1 MKWQDIYEEKL
12 VSVEEAIKL
21 IKSGDKVVT
30 GFGCGEPFGIERA
43 LVEHFQDYQDVEIIS
58 MLTLGDSPW
67 CKPEMKGHFKLN
79 CLFASQSNRKSIS
92 EGESEFTT
100 SHFYEI
106 PDVIENYIC
115 PRISL
120 VMVSPPD
127 EHGYVSFGTTVD
139 YTKGTTDHCEIV
151 IAQVNKYMPR
161 TFGNS
166 IKHVRD
172 FTCFV
177 EIDEPLPEVKTVNI
191 SDVEMEI
198 GKYCAS
204 LINDGDC
211 LQLGI
216 GGIPNAVCAQ
226 LKDKKDLGLHSELVG
241 DGVVELLE
249 EGIINNK
256 KKNTKRGRTVIGAA
270 FGSEILNRYIDN
282 NPSVEL
288 HPIDYVNNPSK
299 IAQNDNMVSINSCIQ
314 VDLLGQVVS
323 DTIGLSQF
331 SAVGGQVDFV
341 RGATMSK
348 GGRSIIAMPATA
360 RKGTVSRIVPLITEG
375 SAVTTPR
382 NDVNYV
388 VTEYGIAQLKGKTVK
403 ERAKA
408 LIMIAHP
415 AFRPHLILE
424 YRKRFKEEPFTKDE
438 LMGFTSV
445 IRERSKERRE
455 HIKEATKERV
465 EQRVE
470 NTKERLEHRK
480 ENSKERRE
488 HIKENISDLKTRHK
502 SEE

>member
-1 MKWQDIYEEKL
+1 MTWQEIYQSKL
-12 VSVEEAIKL
+12 TTAEEAIKL
-21 IKSGDKVVT
+21 IHDGDKVVS
-30 GFGCGEPFGIERA
+30 GFACGEPLHIMRA
-43 LVEHFQDYQDVEIIS
+43 LAEHYKEYNNVEIIS
-58 MLTLGDSPW
+58 MLTLVESPW
-67 CKPEMKGHFKLN
+67 STDEFKGHIKLN
-79 CLFASQSNRKSIS
+79 TLFASKSTRAAVNS
-92 EGESEFTT
+92 GNSEFTT

-106 PDVIENYIC
+106 PDIIKNYIC
-115 PRISL
+115 PRISV

-139 YTKGTTDHCEIV
+139 YTKGTTDYCEIV

-161 TFGNS
+161 TFGNA

-177 EIDEPLPEVKTVNI
+177 EHDEPLPEVIGGEI

-216 GGIPNAVCAQ
+216 GGIPNAVCLQ

-241 DGVVELLE
+241 DGVVPLLE
-249 EGIINNK
+249 SGVINNK
-256 KKNTKRGRTVIGAA
+256 RKVVNNGRTVLGAA
-270 FGSEILNRYIDN
+270 FGSKILCNYINN
-282 NPSVEL
+282 NPSVEM
-288 HPIDYVNNPSK
+288 HPIDYVNNPIE
-299 IAQNDNMVSINSCIQ
+299 IAKNDNMVSINSCLQ

-348 GGRSIIAMPATA
+348 GGRSIIAMPSTA
-360 RKGTVSRIVPLITEG
+360 RKGTVSRIVPIITEG

-388 VTEYGIAQLKGKTVK
+388 VTEYGIAQLKGKTLK
-403 ERAKA
+403 ERTKE
-408 LIMIAHP
+408 LIRIAHP
-415 AFRPHLILE
+415 KFRPALVLE
-424 YRKRFKEEPFTKDE
+424 YKKRFGSDPFTEEEFKS
-438 LMGFTSV
+438 FKNS
-445 IRERSKERRE
+445 
-455 HIKEATKERV
+455 IKEKIAATIEDKID
-465 EQRVE
+465 
-470 NTKERLEHRK
+470 K
-480 ENSKERRE
+480 
-488 HIKENISDLKTRHK
+488 LKNK
-502 SEE
+502 A

>member
-1 MKWQDIYEEKL
+1 MSWKDIYESKL
-12 VSVEEAIKL
+12 TTAEEAIKL
-21 IKSGDKVVT
+21 IKNGDKVVT
-30 GFGCGEPFGIERA
+30 GFGCGEPFGIENVLA
-43 LVEHFQDYQDVEIIS
+43 EHYQDYRDIEIIN

-67 CKPEMKGHFKLN
+67 CDPKMKGHIKLN
-79 CLFASQSNRKSIS
+79 CMFASQSNRKSIGDGS
-92 EGESEFTT
+92 SEFTT

-106 PDVIENYIC
+106 PDIIENYLC
-115 PRISL
+115 PRVSI

-139 YTKGTTDHCEIV
+139 YTKGTIDYCDIV
-151 IAQVNKYMPR
+151 IAQVNKNVPR

-166 IKHVRD
+166 FAHVRE

-177 EIDEPLPEVKTVNI
+177 EIDAPLPEVKTVNI
-191 SDVEMEI
+191 SEVEMEI

-204 LINDGDC
+204 LIKDGDC

-216 GGIPNAVCAQ
+216 GGIPNAVCKQ

-256 KKNTKRGRTVIGAA
+256 KKTTNKGRTVLGAA
-270 FGSEILNRYIDN
+270 FGSQILNDYINN
-282 NPSVEL
+282 NPAVEL
-288 HPIDYVNNPSK
+288 HPINYVNNPIE
-299 IAQNDNMVSINSCIQ
+299 IAKNDNMVSINSCLQ

-360 RKGTVSRIVPLITEG
+360 RKGTVSRIVPIITEG

-388 VTEYGIAQLKGKTVK
+388 VTEYGIAQLKGKTLK

-415 AFRPHLILE
+415 KFRPHLIIE
-424 YRKRFKEEPFTKDE
+424 YRKRFNEEPFTKE
-438 LMGFTSV
+438 EAKEFTSIV
-445 IRERSKERRE
+445 VETIKTKNEERIEKIKDVRENVKQT
-455 HIKEATKERV
+455 IADK
-465 EQRVE
+465 
-470 NTKERLEHRK
+470 
-480 ENSKERRE
+480 
-488 HIKENISDLKTRHK
+488 LK
-502 SEE
+502 

>member
-1 MKWQDIYEEKL
+1 MNNWREIYQSKL
-12 VSVEEAIKL
+12 TTANEAIKF
-21 IKSGDKVVT
+21 IHDGDKVVT

-43 LVEHFQDYQDVEIIS
+43 LVENYENYHDVEIIS

-67 CKPEMKGHFKLN
+67 CRPEMKDHFKLN
-79 CLFASQSNRKSIS
+79 CLFASQSNRKAIS
-92 EGESEFTT
+92 LGVSEFTT

-106 PDVIENYIC
+106 PDLIKNYIC
-115 PRISL
+115 PKVAI

-139 YTKGTTDHCEIV
+139 YTRGTADYCDII

-166 IKHVRD
+166 FMHVRD

-177 EIDEPLPEVKTVNI
+177 ECNGPLPEVKSVDI
-191 SDVEMEI
+191 SETEMEI

-204 LINDGDC
+204 LIKDGDC

-226 LKDKKDLGLHSELVG
+226 LWDKKDLGLHSELVG
-241 DGVVELLE
+241 DGVVDLLE
-249 EGIINNK
+249 AGIINNK
-256 KKNTKRGRTVIGAA
+256 KKNKNPFRTILGAA
-270 FGSEILNRYIDN
+270 FGSEKLNNYINN

-288 HPIDYVNNPSK
+288 HPINYVNNPSV
-299 IAQNDNMVSINSCIQ
+299 IAQNDNMVSINSCLQI
-314 VDLLGQVVS
+314 DLLGQVVS
-323 DTIGLSQF
+323 DTVGLNQY

-348 GGRSIIAMPATA
+348 GGRSIIAMPSTA
-360 RKGTVSRIVPLITEG
+360 KKGLISRIVPLITEG

-388 VTEYGIAQLKGKTVK
+388 VTEYGIAQLKGKTLK

-408 LIMIAHP
+408 LIRIAHP
-415 AFRPHLILE
+415 KFRPHLILE
-424 YRKRFKEEPFTKDE
+424 YKKRYNEEPFTSEEMQTQFKDYLSE
-438 LMGFTSV
+438 TKESIKDGVASL
-445 IRERSKERRE
+445 ISK
-455 HIKEATKERV
+455 IKE
-465 EQRVE
+465 
-470 NTKERLEHRK
+470 
-480 ENSKERRE
+480 
-488 HIKENISDLKTRHK
+488 
-502 SEE
+502 

>member
-1 MKWQDIYEEKL
+1 MTWQEIYQSKL
-12 VSVEEAIKL
+12 TTAEEAIKL
-21 IKSGDKVVT
+21 IHNGDKVVA
-30 GFGCGEPFGIERA
+30 GFGCGEPLYVERTLA
-43 LVEHFQDYQDVEIIS
+43 SHYKEYKDVEIVN
-58 MLTLGDSPW
+58 MLTLVESPW
-67 CKPEMKGHFKLN
+67 STDEFKGHIKLN
-79 CLFASQSNRKSIS
+79 TLFASKSTRAAVNS
-92 EGESEFTT
+92 GNSEFTT

-106 PDVIENYIC
+106 PDIIKNYIC
-115 PRISL
+115 PRVSV

-139 YTKGTTDHCEIV
+139 YTKGTTDYCDIV

-161 TFGNS
+161 TFGNA

-177 EIDEPLPEVKTVNI
+177 EHDEPLPEVVGGEI

-216 GGIPNAVCAQ
+216 GGIPNAVCLQ

-241 DGVVELLE
+241 DGVVPLLE
-249 EGIINNK
+249 SGVINNK
-256 KKNTKRGRTVIGAA
+256 RKVVNNGRTVLGAA
-270 FGSEILNRYIDN
+270 FGSKILCDYINN
-282 NPSVEL
+282 NPSVEM
-288 HPIDYVNNPSK
+288 HPIDYVNNPIE
-299 IAQNDNMVSINSCIQ
+299 IAKNDNMVSINSCLQ

-348 GGRSIIAMPATA
+348 GGRSIIAMPSTA
-360 RKGTVSRIVPLITEG
+360 RKGTVSRIVPIITEG

-388 VTEYGIAQLKGKTVK
+388 VTEYGIAQLKGKTLK
-403 ERAKA
+403 ERTKE
-408 LIMIAHP
+408 LIRISHP
-415 AFRPHLILE
+415 KFRPALVLE
-424 YRKRFKEEPFTKDE
+424 YKKRFGSDPFTEEEFKS
-438 LMGFTSV
+438 FKNS
-445 IRERSKERRE
+445 
-455 HIKEATKERV
+455 IKEKIAATIEDKID
-465 EQRVE
+465 
-470 NTKERLEHRK
+470 K
-480 ENSKERRE
+480 
-488 HIKENISDLKTRHK
+488 LKNMA
-502 SEE
+502 

>member
-1 MKWQDIYEEKL
+1 MTWQEIYQSKL
-12 VSVEEAIKL
+12 TTAEEAIKL
-21 IKSGDKVVT
+21 IHDDDKVVS
-30 GFGCGEPFGIERA
+30 GFACGEPLHIVRA
-43 LVEHFQDYQDVEIIS
+43 LAEHYKEYNNVEIIS
-58 MLTLGDSPW
+58 MLTLVESPW
-67 CKPEMKGHFKLN
+67 STDEFKGHIKLN
-79 CLFASQSNRKSIS
+79 TLFASKSTRAAVNS
-92 EGESEFTT
+92 GNSEFTT

-106 PDVIENYIC
+106 PEIIKNYIC
-115 PRISL
+115 PRVSI

-139 YTKGTTDHCEIV
+139 YTKGTTDYCDIV

-177 EIDEPLPEVKTVNI
+177 EYDEPLPEVIGGEI

-198 GKYCAS
+198 GRYCAS

-216 GGIPNAVCAQ
+216 GGIPNAVCLQ

-241 DGVVELLE
+241 DGVVPLLE
-249 EGIINNK
+249 SGVINNK
-256 KKNTKRGRTVIGAA
+256 RKVVNNGRTVLGAA
-270 FGSEILNRYIDN
+270 FGSKILCDYINN
-282 NPSVEL
+282 NPSVEM
-288 HPIDYVNNPSK
+288 HPIDYVNNPIE
-299 IAQNDNMVSINSCIQ
+299 IAKNDNMVSINSCLQ

-348 GGRSIIAMPATA
+348 GGRSIIAMPSTA
-360 RKGTVSRIVPLITEG
+360 RKGTVSRIVPIITEG

-388 VTEYGIAQLKGKTVK
+388 VTEYGIAQLKGKTLK
-403 ERAKA
+403 ERTKE
-408 LIMIAHP
+408 LIRISHP
-415 AFRPHLILE
+415 KFRPALVLE
-424 YRKRFKEEPFTKDE
+424 YKKRFGSDPFTEEEFKS
-438 LMGFTSV
+438 FKNS
-445 IRERSKERRE
+445 
-455 HIKEATKERV
+455 IKEKIAATIEDKID
-465 EQRVE
+465 
-470 NTKERLEHRK
+470 K
-480 ENSKERRE
+480 
-488 HIKENISDLKTRHK
+488 LKNMA
-502 SEE
+502 

>member
-1 MKWQDIYEEKL
+1 MNWEEIYKSKL
-12 VSVEEAIKL
+12 VSVEEAISS
-21 IKSGDKVVT
+21 IREGDKIVT
-30 GFGCGEPFGIERA
+30 GFACGEPFGIERA
-43 LVEHFQDYQDVEIIS
+43 LEENYENFKNVEIIS

-67 CKPEMKGHFKLN
+67 VRPEMKGHFRLN
-79 CLFASQSNRKSIS
+79 CLFASPSNRKAIS
-92 EGESEFTT
+92 NGICEFTT

-106 PDVIENYIC
+106 PDIIENYIK
-115 PRISL
+115 PRVSI

-139 YTKGTTDHCEIV
+139 YTKGTTDYCEVV

-172 FTCFV
+172 FTYFV
-177 EIDEPLPEVKTVNI
+177 EIDEPLPEVK
-191 SDVEMEI
+191 DVEITETEMKI

-226 LKDKKDLGLHSELVG
+226 LWEKKDLGLHSELVG
-241 DGVVELLE
+241 DGVVDLLE
-249 EGIINNK
+249 AGVINNSK
-256 KKNTKRGRTVIGAA
+256 KQSKAGRTVLGAA
-270 FGSEILNRYIDN
+270 FGSSKLNKYLNN
-282 NPSVEL
+282 NPSVEF
-288 HPIDYVNNPSK
+288 HPIDYVNNPSI
-299 IAQNDNMVSINSCIQ
+299 IARNDNVVSINSCLQ

-323 DTIGLSQF
+323 DTVGLNQF

-348 GGRSIIAMPATA
+348 NGKSIIAMPSTA
-360 RKGTVSRIVPLITEG
+360 KKGLISRIVPIITEG

-388 VTEYGIAQLKGKTVK
+388 VTEYGIAQLKGKTLK

-408 LIMIAHP
+408 LIKIAHP
-415 AFRPHLILE
+415 RFRPHLIIE
-424 YRKRFKEEPFTKDE
+424 YIKRFNDEPFTKEE
-438 LMGFTSV
+438 LNQQADV
-445 IRERSKERRE
+445 
-455 HIKEATKERV
+455 
-465 EQRVE
+465 
-470 NTKERLEHRK
+470 
-480 ENSKERRE
+480 
-488 HIKENISDLKTRHK
+488 IKENFVVDIKNKLNLDT
-502 SEE
+502 E

>member
-1 MKWQDIYEEKL
+1 MNWEEIYKSKL
-12 VSVEEAIKL
+12 VSVEEAISS
-21 IKSGDKVVT
+21 IKEGDKIVT
-30 GFGCGEPFGIERA
+30 GFACGEPFGIERA
-43 LVEHFQDYQDVEIIS
+43 LEENYENFKNVEIIS

-67 CKPEMKGHFKLN
+67 VRPEMKDHFRLN
-79 CLFASQSNRKSIS
+79 CLFASPSNRKAIS
-92 EGESEFTT
+92 NGICEFTT

-106 PDVIENYIC
+106 PDIIENYIK
-115 PRISL
+115 PRVSI

-139 YTKGTTDHCEIV
+139 YTKGTTDYCEVV

-172 FTCFV
+172 FTYFV
-177 EIDEPLPEVKTVNI
+177 EIDEPLPEVK
-191 SDVEMEI
+191 DVEITETEMKI

-226 LKDKKDLGLHSELVG
+226 LWEKKDLGLHSELVG
-241 DGVVELLE
+241 DGVVDLLE
-249 EGIINNK
+249 AGVINNSK
-256 KKNTKRGRTVIGAA
+256 KQSKAGRTVLGAA
-270 FGSEILNRYIDN
+270 FGSSKLNKYLNN
-282 NPSVEL
+282 NPSVEF
-288 HPIDYVNNPSK
+288 HPIDYVNNPSV
-299 IAQNDNMVSINSCIQ
+299 IARNDNVVSINSCLQ

-323 DTIGLSQF
+323 DTVGLNQF

-348 GGRSIIAMPATA
+348 NGKSIIAMPSTA
-360 RKGTVSRIVPLITEG
+360 KKGLISRIVPIITEG

-388 VTEYGIAQLKGKTVK
+388 VTEYGIAQLKGKTLK

-408 LIMIAHP
+408 LIKIAHP
-415 AFRPHLILE
+415 RFRPHLIIE
-424 YRKRFKEEPFTKDE
+424 YIKRFNDEPFTKEE
-438 LMGFTSV
+438 LNQQADV
-445 IRERSKERRE
+445 
-455 HIKEATKERV
+455 
-465 EQRVE
+465 
-470 NTKERLEHRK
+470 
-480 ENSKERRE
+480 
-488 HIKENISDLKTRHK
+488 IKENFVVDIKNKLNLDT
-502 SEE
+502 E

>member
-1 MKWQDIYEEKL
+1 MNNWREIYQSKL
-12 VSVEEAIKL
+12 TTANEAIKF
-21 IKSGDKVVT
+21 IHDGDKVVT

-43 LVEHFQDYQDVEIIS
+43 LVENYENYYDVEIIS

-67 CKPEMKGHFKLN
+67 CRPEMKGHFKLN
-79 CLFASQSNRKSIS
+79 CLFASAIS
-92 EGESEFTT
+92 LGVSEFTT

-106 PDVIENYIC
+106 PDLIKNYIC
-115 PRISL
+115 PKVAI

-139 YTKGTTDHCEIV
+139 YTRGTADYCDII

-166 IKHVRD
+166 FMHVRD

-177 EIDEPLPEVKTVNI
+177 ECNEPLPEVKSVDI
-191 SDVEMEI
+191 SETEMEI

-204 LINDGDC
+204 LIKDGDC

-226 LKDKKDLGLHSELVG
+226 LWDKKDLGLHSELVG
-241 DGVVELLE
+241 DGVVDLLE
-249 EGIINNK
+249 AGIINNK
-256 KKNTKRGRTVIGAA
+256 KKNKNPFRTILGAA
-270 FGSEILNRYIDN
+270 FGSEKLNNYINN

-288 HPIDYVNNPSK
+288 HPINYVNNPSV
-299 IAQNDNMVSINSCIQ
+299 IAQNDNMVSINSCLQI
-314 VDLLGQVVS
+314 DLLGQVVS
-323 DTIGLSQF
+323 DTVGLNQY

-348 GGRSIIAMPATA
+348 GGRSIIAMPSTA
-360 RKGTVSRIVPLITEG
+360 KKGLISRIVPLITEG

-388 VTEYGIAQLKGKTVK
+388 VTEYGIAQLKGKTLK

-408 LIMIAHP
+408 LIRIAHP
-415 AFRPHLILE
+415 KFRPHLILE
-424 YRKRFKEEPFTKDE
+424 YKKRYNEEPFTSEEMQTQFKDYLSE
-438 LMGFTSV
+438 TKESIKDGVASL
-445 IRERSKERRE
+445 ISK
-455 HIKEATKERV
+455 IKE
-465 EQRVE
+465 
-470 NTKERLEHRK
+470 
-480 ENSKERRE
+480 
-488 HIKENISDLKTRHK
+488 
-502 SEE
+502 